1 VLLRITMHK
10 NSAYLL
16 TVLFENEFYLLI
28 VNAVIYVHK
37 CKINVNVLKRFKFI
51 SETCCYV

>member
-1 VLLRITMHK
+1 MHK